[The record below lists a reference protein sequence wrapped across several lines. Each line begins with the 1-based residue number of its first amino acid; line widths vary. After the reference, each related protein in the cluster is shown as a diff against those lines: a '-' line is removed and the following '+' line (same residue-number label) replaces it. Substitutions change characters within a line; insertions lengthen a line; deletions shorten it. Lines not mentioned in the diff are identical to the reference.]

1 MIPGIVDTHEVPV
14 GALTLRRTGVA
25 EHQAVDAELVEHKL
39 VGVGEALAHGVAF
52 HKAPVGAEER
62 GGAARYAQAAGLQGL
77 CCGERHLFV
86 ANRAAGPHLGDDLA
100 NRSVYALGVGGL

>member
-1 MIPGIVDTHEVPV
+1 MIPGAIDIHEVPIR
-14 GALTLRRTGVA
+14 ALALRRTGVT

-62 GGAARYAQAAGLQGL
+62 RCAARYAQAAGLQGL
-77 CCGERHLFV
+77 CCGKRHLFV
-86 ANRAAGPHLGDDLA
+86 ADRAAGLYLGDDLV
-100 NRSVYALGVGGL
+100 NCSVYALGVGGL